1 MTIYDESHRVPPE
14 AQNFTAPPEGKQVD
28 RVPSIDGEASTQPEW
43 LASSKAKFEQEREQW
58 KAGEDAREERYS
70 AKWKQRAETLEALQP
85 TGDIAADAAAFFR
98 ADEINPSRINSKYDL
113 EDESSLAL
121 YFQDLE
127 RALSAQ
133 PRPERNEGMRA
144 YNEAVS
150 RVIRAIR
157 AAHDRAKPD
166 NGAK

>member
-14 AQNFTAPPEGKQVD
+14 AENFTAAPEGRQAD
-28 RVPSIDGEASTQPEW
+28 RVPSNGGDDSTQPEW
-43 LASSKAKFEQEREQW
+43 LASSKATFEQEREQW

-70 AKWKQRAETLEALQP
+70 AKWKQRAEALETLQP
-85 TGDIAADAAAFFR
+85 TGDIVADAAAFFH
-98 ADEINPSRINSKYDL
+98 ADEINPSRIDSKYDL

-121 YFQDLE
+121 YFGDLE
-127 RALSAQ
+127 RTVVAQ
-133 PRPERNEGMRA
+133 PGPERNEGMRA

-150 RVIRAIR
+150 RAIRAIR
-157 AAHDRAKPD
+157 AAHDRAKAD